1 MNSTCKKLVT
11 DITRDKELDIN
22 IPKYVDLLKN
32 QYNLYS
38 TVKLCLN
45 YYTMK
50 EMVEEGTSKDCTKG
64 FNTVTKLLKSA
75 VVDKNSVSEDDIQ
88 TINNLRDKVEY
99 RMKILTSFTDGY
111 EIYEYILNRL
121 EAGLKDE
128 CEEVDVEQLSAKMFK
143 YVFSENDTVVV
154 NSKLQLLMSQLPVRM
169 TKNKFY
175 DVVANTLSIY
185 KGGET
190 SSVEEFVQMLR
201 TAVLIDRP
209 EGFDTE
215 YPELYE
221 VFSMLEVA
229 DYKNITIAEYDK
241 LIEGVNRGAAFITNE
256 VSVYMLFQEI
266 INDTYSILLTMS
278 QDFGKYEEAYKAAVN
293 IISKCISSKDM
304 ETLAEELMDSFMALE
319 GVQENVY
326 ENVMILEAAFD
337 DTVHKVDS
345 IVDKESYSK
354 DIKAL
359 TTAGKL
365 LSTSLF
371 IDLTR
376 DFNIEE
382 SVAADGSFI
391 DKLKVSITDAFAELF
406 KDKDRKVVRSIMC
419 KILSAMPIFLNTQQ
433 EIKNYFDYV
442 LGNCNDSSELTAVNN
457 LISEIIEED

>member
-1 MNSTCKKLVT
+1 MNSTCKKLIT

-22 IPKYVDLLKN
+22 IPKYIDLLKN

-50 EMVEEGTSKDCTKG
+50 EMVEEGVSEDCNAG
-64 FNTVTKLLKSA
+64 FDVVTGLLKNA
-75 VVDKNSVSEDDIQ
+75 VVDKNEVSKEDIEA
-88 TINNLRDKVEY
+88 INNLRDKVEY
-99 RMKILTSFTDGY
+99 RMKILTSFTDGF

-128 CEEVDVEQLSAKMFK
+128 CSDVDIEQLSAKMFQ

-175 DVVANTLSIY
+175 DVIANTLSIY

-190 SSVEEFVQMLR
+190 SSVEDFVQMLR

-215 YPELYE
+215 YPKLYD
-221 VFSMLEVA
+221 VFTMLESA
-229 DYKNITIAEYDK
+229 DYKNLTLEDYEK
-241 LIEGVNRGAAFITNE
+241 LIDGINVGATFITNE

-266 INDTYSILLTMS
+266 INDTYAILLTMS
-278 QDFGKYEEAYKAAVN
+278 QDFHKYEEAYKAAVE
-293 IISKCISSKDM
+293 IIDKCVGAEEM
-304 ETLAEELMDSFMALE
+304 EYLAEELMDSFMALE
-319 GVQENVY
+319 GIQEEVY
-326 ENVMILEAAFD
+326 ENVMLLEAAFD
-337 DTVHKVDS
+337 DTTHKINNIS
-345 IVDKESYSK
+345 DKDNYVE

-359 TTAGKL
+359 TTVGKL
-365 LSTSLF
+365 ISTSLF
-371 IDLTR
+371 IDLKK
-376 DFNIEE
+376 DFNTAE
-382 SVAADGSFI
+382 SVVADGPYI
-391 DKLKVSITDAFAELF
+391 DKLKIGVTDAFAELF
-406 KDKDRKVVRSIMC
+406 KGKDRNVVRSIMC

-442 LGNCNDSSELTAVNN
+442 LGNCNDASELTAVNN
-457 LISEIIEED
+457 LITDIIEED